1 KGNTNYISRFDELPN
16 DLKTGLMQ
24 KGNRESVGDTTVSS
38 ILIDPI
44 AYHLLLVLIATAL
57 CYAIIALRES
67 IYENLS
73 IAEFSLS
80 FLFALLMRYILQ
92 LVKADKYIDNRIMSS
107 IGGGATDYLIAFG
120 IASINLTIVANNLL
134 PFIILIIFGIILSYF
149 FYR

>member
-1 KGNTNYISRFDELPN
+1 
-16 DLKTGLMQ
+16 
-24 KGNRESVGDTTVSS
+24 
-38 ILIDPI
+38 
-44 AYHLLLVLIATAL
+44 TAL
-57 CYAIIALRES
+57 CYESSALIES

-73 IAEFSLS
+73 IPKYYLS
-80 FLFALLMRYILQ
+80 FLFALLMRYIVQ

-149 FYR
+149 FYRFLSQYYLDRKSVV